1 MNTASIV
8 FLAVLGSFITQTKTL
23 RSTGSKDDVVFK
35 DIGVKI
41 EKIGKSISSDN
52 EIMISIIVEF
62 PNITRLGDVPAV
74 LSYESMRQ
82 KIESCTDSSSLYK
95 SAWNQN
101 NDFFKKMASNFLSS
115 RKALLKPFIT
125 PLNKTFEEN
134 SGRQKR
140 GLLSFLGSLG
150 LTLFMGGITEGQIY
164 RLNKHID
171 SNRREIDLL
180 RHGILKQQAEI
191 ENLSEHVIGF
201 MREFAIKIQEIIE
214 VTETCSFFFNQ
225 LLTRRRIQFVEWTKE
240 VDDTLWTAIKGENSL
255 LLTPRMLS
263 LDKLHTIVRRSRAFQ
278 GTIFENDPTYLY
290 SLAKM
295 SLLEI
300 EENLIFAHL
309 VLIAPSVT
317 EDETV
322 DIFKVEQV
330 GAHIGGEK
338 CIFHDLPRF
347 VYKKHDQSEFYPVT
361 LDRCNKHNNLY
372 VCPFEDFSNETAC
385 IQEKYNDCPLK
396 RMKCPHTY
404 QFVMSQIGILLRNN
418 IDGQTFSS
426 NLHGLYSSVKLSEY
440 GTAYLYWKD
449 LTSIQINNKKISSPK
464 MEHIDL
470 KMSNLSLDTDS
481 LVHYLDSSNVT
492 NVFKSLC
499 DRYNKSLSEII
510 DPAYDTWLSSNREQW
525 SSDWINVFILIV
537 ISIAI
542 PGILFW
548 VGYLHF
554 HVYKVFEPNQDKV
567 GDECH
572 TSLIQLAPRRR
583 ASF

>member
-1 MNTASIV
+1 MNSFSVI
-8 FLAVLGSFITQTKTL
+8 LLGSLLACTNAL
-23 RSTGSKDDVVFK
+23 RSTGSKDDVVYEE
-35 DIGVKI
+35 IGVKI

-62 PNITRLGDVPAV
+62 PNITRLGDVQAL
-74 LSYESMRQ
+74 LSLSSMRE
-82 KIESCTDSSSLYK
+82 KIDTCTDSSVHYK
-95 SAWNQN
+95 SVWDHN
-101 NDFFKKMASNFLSS
+101 NAFFKKMADNFLNS

-125 PLNKTFEEN
+125 PLNKTSEE
-134 SGRQKR
+134 STGRNKR

-171 SNRREIDLL
+171 SNRKEIDLL

-201 MREFAIKIQEIIE
+201 MREFAMKIREVIE
-214 VTETCSFFFNQ
+214 TKESCSFFINQ
-225 LLTRRRIQFVEWTKE
+225 LHTRRRIQFVEWTKE

-263 LDKLHTIVRRSRAFQ
+263 LDKLETIVRRSRAFH

-290 SLAKM
+290 SLAKI

-317 EDETV
+317 EEGTV

-330 GAHIGGEK
+330 GAHIGGEM
-338 CIFHDLPRF
+338 CIFHDLPQF
-347 VYKKHDQSEFYPVT
+347 VYKKQAQSEFYPIT

-372 VCPFEDFSNETAC
+372 VCPYEDFSNETAC
-385 IQEKYNDCPLK
+385 IQEKYNNCQLN
-396 RMKCPHTY
+396 RIKCPHTY

-418 IDGQTFSS
+418 LEGQTFSS
-426 NLHGLYSSVKLSEY
+426 NSNGLFSSVKLSDY

-449 LTSIQINNKKISSPK
+449 LSTIQISNKKISSPK

-481 LVHYLDSSNVT
+481 LIHYLDSSNVT
-492 NVFKSLC
+492 NVFKSIC
-499 DRYNKSLSEII
+499 DKYNKSLSEII
-510 DPAYDTWLSSNREQW
+510 DPAFDNWLNSDQAQW
-525 SSDWINVFILIV
+525 SNDWINVFILIV
-537 ISIAI
+537 LSIAL

-548 VGYLHF
+548 LGYLHF
-554 HVYKVFEPNQDKV
+554 SIHKVQDPERE
-567 GDECH
+567 DEIDESH
-572 TSLIQLAPRRR
+572 ISLIQLAPPRR
-583 ASF
+583 ASI